1 METLQLIKKDK
12 RIKKMQKTFITVASN
27 GVVVIDSTPLAE
39 RRFSMMNEI
48 EERTKRDI
56 EKNRNKNKGGLLYQI
71 AKICQVI

>member
-1 METLQLIKKDK
+1 
-12 RIKKMQKTFITVASN
+12 MQKTFITVANN

-56 EKNRNKNKGGLLYQI
+56 EKNKNKNKGGLLYQI

>member
-1 METLQLIKKDK
+1 
-12 RIKKMQKTFITVASN
+12 MQKTFITVASN
-27 GVVVIDSTPLAE
+27 AVVVIDSTPLAE
-39 RRFSMMNEI
+39 RRCSMMNEI

>member
-1 METLQLIKKDK
+1 
-12 RIKKMQKTFITVASN
+12 MQKTFITVASN
-27 GVVVIDSTPLAE
+27 GVVVIDNTPLAE